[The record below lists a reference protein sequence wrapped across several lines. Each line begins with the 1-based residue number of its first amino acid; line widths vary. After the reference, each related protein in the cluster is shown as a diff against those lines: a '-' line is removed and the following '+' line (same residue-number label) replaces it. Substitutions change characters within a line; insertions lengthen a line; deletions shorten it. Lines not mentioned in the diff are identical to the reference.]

1 MSLIAFTL
9 RKICIKSTAST
20 RTFLAGSL
28 LMAASAQPALAQ
40 GATRP
45 DEAPRHSFIVVLDEE
60 SVGLTHEGSVDRQ
73 RTLALT
79 ARLTRD
85 ISVQGGVRPRA
96 ILGHLGM
103 FVVDA
108 SQSQAERLAGL
119 PGVTLVEEDTLAKP
133 SALPSCFS
141 PTSFP
146 QANSYDPMSP
156 QPIQCWDPQLNCVDS
171 WALDRID
178 QRSGNQ
184 ALHTLDAK
192 FYFGAR
198 GNGVHIYVLDTGL
211 VPTHSEFALAGSGTR
226 VGNGTNFAITGQCP
240 PNQLT
245 SSCGDRP
252 AWDTYDG
259 SGHGT
264 LVTSVAAG
272 RRFGVAKSAIV
283 HPVRVSNDL
292 SRIWSSWAISG
303 LDWVAAN
310 AVRPAVVNLSANYE
324 KSLGDTT
331 GLDLAVTRL
340 INNYGIP
347 VVNSAGNKNRAANQ
361 FSPTSLAEVIVV
373 AGTDWNNYRYGAGAP
388 PSCTSEFCG
397 SNWGPEID
405 LFAPAVD
412 ILGAMASSGQSYACI
427 GTGTSFAAPLVT
439 GVVAQYLQNNPA
451 ASPSLIQTILIER
464 ATTQAV
470 QGDLRGSPNRLLFT
484 DF

>member
-1 MSLIAFTL
+1 MLKPTV
-9 RKICIKSTAST
+9 ST
-20 RTFLAGSL
+20 RTLLAGGL
-28 LMAASAQPALAQ
+28 ILAAFVQPASAQDANRLGETA
-40 GATRP
+40 
-45 DEAPRHSFIVVLDEE
+45 RHSFLVVLDEQA
-60 SVGLTHEGSVDRQ
+60 VGLTREGTVDRQ

-79 ARLTRD
+79 IRLAHDVSAR
-85 ISVQGGVRPRA
+85 SGVRPRA

-103 FVVDA
+103 FVAD
-108 SQSQAERLAGL
+108 STRNQAEKLAGL
-119 PGVTLVEEDTLAKP
+119 PGVTLVEEDTLATL
-133 SALPSCFS
+133 SALPSCFE

-146 QANSYDPMSP
+146 QANSYDPVSP
-156 QPIQCWDPQLNCVDS
+156 QTIQCWDPQLLCADS

-184 ALHTLDAK
+184 ASHTLDSR

-198 GNGVHIYVLDTGL
+198 GSGVHIYLLDTGI
-211 VPTHSEFALAGSGTR
+211 VPTHSEFALTGGGTR
-226 VGNGTNFAITGQCP
+226 VGNGTNFAISGQCP

-264 LVTSVAAG
+264 LVASVAAG

-283 HPVRVSNDL
+283 HPVRIANDR
-292 SRIWSSWAISG
+292 SRIWTSWAVSG

-310 AVRPAVVNLSANYE
+310 AVRPAVVNLSANYAR
-324 KSLGDTT
+324 SSGDTT
-331 GLDLAVTRL
+331 GVDLAVMRL
-340 INNYGIP
+340 ITNYGIS
-347 VVNSAGNKNRAANQ
+347 VVNSAGNNNSPASHY
-361 FSPTSLAEVIVV
+361 SPTSLPEVIVV

-388 PSCTSEFCG
+388 ASCTTAGCG
-397 SNWGPEID
+397 SNYGELVD

-427 GTGTSFAAPLVT
+427 GTGTSFAAPLVA
-439 GVVAQYLQNNPA
+439 GVAAQYLEDNPTA
-451 ASPSLIQTILIER
+451 TPAFLQTLLIER
-464 ATTQAV
+464 ATTGAV
-470 QGDLRGSPNRLLFT
+470 QGNLRGSPNRLLFT